1 MMIKHGLISLLLLLI
16 VATGSGN
23 AGADILPSF
32 TAQASQGGNTA
43 DSKSVEYN
51 RLMKWHGNINT
62 YIETIEKFMSA
73 YGRAVQAKSAGVAG
87 SLLPAQKYIETMNNC
102 QSKLC
107 SMTPDSQFSNGHR
120 YLISSFDNFKNSLI
134 FPTGS
139 SQQQDFLSKAQSDY
153 SRAQVEFNNY
163 LDEYNRA
170 LEKYSQP

>member
-1 MMIKHGLISLLLLLI
+1 MAAASLILMFLF
-16 VATGSGN
+16 T
-23 AGADILPSF
+23 AGASSRIEASPDSV
-32 TAQASQGGNTA
+32 AQASQEGSGSDN
-43 DSKSVEYN
+43 KSAEYN
-51 RLMKWHGNINT
+51 RLMKWHGKINT

-73 YGRAVQAKSAGVAG
+73 YGRALQAKSAGVAG

-134 FPTGS
+134 FPSGS

-163 LDEYNRA
+163 LDEYNKE